1 MSDLAAELYAGR
13 KTFFIAPDTSL
24 LPEIYMEEYLNHGY
38 EAYIIVDDRYCSLRR
53 KVELIISLF
62 SDSILF
68 FYIDAE
74 IHGIDWPKYIYQL
87 QRTYGDK
94 VLIGVLYS
102 KRKSEEEKSKLERFY
117 LFDVGIP
124 CGCIP
129 LEYQHAKNFPLI
141 DRILYVNQA
150 GGRRKTVRAIC
161 DDKSEISF
169 IHKKVQY
176 KGKIND
182 ISLNHFSCIFQNSE
196 LSIPVSGRISDFM
209 LVVNGLHI
217 HGDGTLL
224 MQRNTPEG
232 VLNIF
237 VFTRKDGSNG
247 LDSDSEHRLS
257 QKIYQIVS
265 SRTKNLLQT
274 VFATAGKE
282 EEESIEAA
290 KFQAKYG
297 PKNQASQSES

>member
-1 MSDLAAELYAGR
+1 MSDSSAELFAGR
-13 KTFFIAPDTSL
+13 KTFFIAPDLSL
-24 LPEIYMEEYLNHGY
+24 LPEAYMEEYLNHGY
-38 EAYIIVDDRYCSLRR
+38 ETYIIVDDRYCSLKR

-62 SDSILF
+62 TDSILF

-74 IHGIDWPKYIYQL
+74 IHGIEWPKYIYQL

-102 KRKSEEEKSKLERFY
+102 KRKSDEEKSRLERFY

-161 DDKSEISF
+161 DDKSEITF
-169 IHKKVQY
+169 DFKKNQY
-176 KGKIND
+176 KGKICD
-182 ISLNHFSCIFQNSE
+182 ISLNHFSCIFKDSE
-196 LSIPVSGRISDFM
+196 NVIPVSSKISDFM
-209 LVVNGLHI
+209 LIVNGLHI
-217 HGDGTLL
+217 HADGTLL

-237 VFTRKDGSNG
+237 VFTRKDGTNG

-257 QKIYQIVS
+257 QKIYQIVTT
-265 SRTKNLLQT
+265 RTKNLLQT
-274 VFATAGKE
+274 VFTTAGKE
-282 EEESIEAA
+282 EEEAIEAA

>member
-1 MSDLAAELYAGR
+1 MSDLAPELFAGR

-24 LPEIYMEEYLNHGY
+24 LPEMYMEEYLNHGY
-38 EAYIIVDDRYCSLRR
+38 ETYIIVDDRYCSLRR

-62 SDSILF
+62 TDSILF

-74 IHGIDWPKYIYQL
+74 IHGIEWPKYIYQL

-102 KRKSEEEKSKLERFY
+102 KRKSEDEKSRLERFY

-161 DDKSEISF
+161 DDKSEITF
-169 IHKKVQY
+169 EFKKIQY
-176 KGKIND
+176 KGKICD
-182 ISLNHFSCIFQNSE
+182 ISLNHFSCIFNDKE
-196 LSIPVSGRISDFM
+196 NVIPVSSKVSDFM

-217 HGDGTLL
+217 HADGTLL
-224 MQRNTPEG
+224 MQRNTAEG
-232 VLNIF
+232 LLNIF
-237 VFTRKDGSNG
+237 VFTRRDGTNG

-257 QKIYQIVS
+257 QKIYQIVTT
-265 SRTKNLLQT
+265 RTKTLLQT
-274 VFATAGKE
+274 VFTTAGKE
-282 EEESIEAA
+282 EEEAIEAA
-290 KFQAKYG
+290 KFQEKF
-297 PKNQASQSES
+297 KSKTESQA